1 MVLFRQ
7 RKSGAN
13 FKEERLGC
21 RMTYATWF
29 LGRSRSLR
37 RNGKPERVRS
47 IWKRIRYRLEWA
59 GLLIAAKL
67 VPLLS
72 RKSCYR
78 FALAL
83 GGLMSILDRHGRK
96 VALSNLEVAF
106 GDRFSQRER
115 EQITRQSFQHF
126 ARTMLDL
133 LWSPRLTAENFSRY
147 IELENLEETARYGP
161 ERSIM
166 IACYHYSNFEWLSL
180 ACGFLDLK
188 GTIISQEFKNALLDP
203 IFKKLREQSG
213 HEFIPRQGGIVRLY
227 KVLRRKGRTALLVD
241 LTLHPKMPSVAI
253 DCFGLKTSVTSAH
266 AWLNQQTGT
275 PIIPAHTEPLA
286 NGRYRL
292 VFHPKI
298 ETAGRSHQQIAQACW
313 NSFEPYVRRNP
324 APWLWM
330 YKHWRYKPATADR
343 PYPFYAR
350 PHSRFDKRI
359 AGIEDKPVSV
369 KT

>member
-1 MVLFRQ
+1 M
-7 RKSGAN
+7 
-13 FKEERLGC
+13 
-21 RMTYATWF
+21 
-29 LGRSRSLR
+29 RSQ
-37 RNGKPERVRS
+37 
-47 IWKRIRYRLEWA
+47 WKRIRYRLEWA
-59 GLLIAAKL
+59 GLFFATKLIPLCSRAVCNHLAL
-67 VPLLS
+67 TAGALLS
-72 RKSCYR
+72 
-78 FALAL
+78 L
-83 GGLMSILDRHGRK
+83 LDRPRYR
-96 VALSNLEVAF
+96 VALSNLEAAF
-106 GDRFSQRER
+106 GDRFSRAEQRKIAR
-115 EQITRQSFQHF
+115 ESFQHF
-126 ARTMLDL
+126 ARTMVDL
-133 LWSPRLTAENFSRY
+133 LWSPRLTLQNFSRY
-147 IELENLEETARYGP
+147 IEWQNLEETARGTGP

-166 IACYHYSNFEWLSL
+166 IACYHYGNFEWLSL

-213 HEFIPRQGGIVRLY
+213 HELIPRQGGIVRLY

-266 AWLNQQTGT
+266 AWLNEQTGA

-298 ETAGRSHQQIAQACW
+298 ETVGRSHQQIAQACW
-313 NSFEPYVRRNP
+313 NSFEPYVRKNP

-330 YKHWRYKPATADR
+330 YKHWRYKPVKADR

-350 PHSRFDKRI
+350 THGRFDKQI
-359 AGIEDKPVSV
+359 SAADGNKLVSA